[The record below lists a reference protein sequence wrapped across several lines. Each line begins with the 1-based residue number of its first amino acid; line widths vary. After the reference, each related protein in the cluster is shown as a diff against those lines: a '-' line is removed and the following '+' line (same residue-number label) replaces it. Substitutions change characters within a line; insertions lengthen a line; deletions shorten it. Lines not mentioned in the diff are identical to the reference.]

1 MQKNILRESPY
12 SINKAVKI
20 LNNDGIVAL
29 KTETVY
35 GIACN
40 PNSIF
45 SIESVYNLK
54 KRPIFNPLI
63 IHVNT
68 LEMAKEI
75 AVFNDLSKKI
85 AKYFWPGPL
94 TLILPRR
101 KNKLVVDFAVSGL
114 ETIALRIPNST
125 VFQKVLKKF
134 KKPIAA
140 PSANPSGYISS
151 TNARHVSDSFGKKI
165 ELIIDSGKSHF
176 GLEST
181 ILDLSKKK
189 LSITRQGMITPE
201 VIKKKIGINVEI
213 SDNLTKKQKPISPG
227 QTKKHYAPNTP
238 LKMNVRNPKKG
249 DALLFFGNNLDYTFK
264 PSLNLSKKG
273 DLYEAAQNLF
283 DYLRKLDKLRMKR
296 IAVTPIPFEGIGKT
310 INERLMRASVDG
322 QKTT

>member
-63 IHVNT
+63 IHVDT
-68 LEMAKEI
+68 LEMAKKI

-101 KNKLVVDFAVSGL
+101 KNKLVEDFAVSGL
-114 ETIALRIPNST
+114 ETIALRIPNSK

-151 TNARHVSDSFGKKI
+151 TNARHVSDSFGEKI
-165 ELIIDSGKSHF
+165 EL
-176 GLEST
+176 
-181 ILDLSKKK
+181 
-189 LSITRQGMITPE
+189 
-201 VIKKKIGINVEI
+201 
-213 SDNLTKKQKPISPG
+213 
-227 QTKKHYAPNTP
+227 P
-238 LKMNVRNPKKG
+238 LNG
-249 DALLFFGNNLDYTFK
+249 
-264 PSLNLSKKG
+264 
-273 DLYEAAQNLF
+273 
-283 DYLRKLDKLRMKR
+283 
-296 IAVTPIPFEGIGKT
+296 EGIWKCKKTGEIYTLKGKQMFLSG
-310 INERLMRASVDG
+310 I
-322 QKTT
+322 